1 MTLIMKVLNFIFL
14 KKIAVI
20 RLHVFCYE
28 DDLVDPVH
36 LSNKKFKDCMDLL
49 LITDKKRHTICP
61 LNALTDLSVIG
72 QNIGLKSTFA
82 NVCYNVKQ

>member
-1 MTLIMKVLNFIFL
+1 
-14 KKIAVI
+14 
-20 RLHVFCYE
+20 
-28 DDLVDPVH
+28 
-36 LSNKKFKDCMDLL
+36 MDLL